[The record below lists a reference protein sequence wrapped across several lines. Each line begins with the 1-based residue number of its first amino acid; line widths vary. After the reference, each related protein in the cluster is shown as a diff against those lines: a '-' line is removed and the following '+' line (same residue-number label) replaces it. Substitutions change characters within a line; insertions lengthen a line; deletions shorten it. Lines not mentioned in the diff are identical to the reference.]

1 MTHSSDDHYQIKEG
15 QIKADMAKADEMLKQ
30 DPTNFQASM
39 LKIMKEYQYS
49 WGIRADNTPEA
60 AKYLGYLTSKD
71 LYPDLEYTKF
81 EDFFKEMLEGGGH
94 TVYEHMR
101 ELYQQKK

>member
-1 MTHSSDDHYQIKEG
+1 MIHSSDDHYQIKED
-15 QIKADMAKADEMLKQ
+15 QIKADMAKADEMLKE

-39 LKIMKEYQYS
+39 QKIMKEYQYS
-49 WGIRADNTPEA
+49 WGIRADNTPDA

-71 LYPDLEYTKF
+71 LYPDLVYTKF
-81 EDFFKEMLEGGGH
+81 EDFFKEMLEGRGH